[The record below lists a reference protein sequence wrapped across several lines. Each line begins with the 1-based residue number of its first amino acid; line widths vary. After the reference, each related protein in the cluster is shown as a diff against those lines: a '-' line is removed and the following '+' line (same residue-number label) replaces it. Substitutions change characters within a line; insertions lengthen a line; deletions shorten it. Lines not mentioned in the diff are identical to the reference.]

1 MGVRQQIPREF
12 FMEYMNNATMLALF
26 GRIGGWEI
34 LIILVAILLLF
45 GGKRLPELARG
56 LAKGIKSFKKEMK
69 GVSDEVKDA
78 MSTDEDS
85 PDDSSDDSKEDESPK
100 S

>member
-1 MGVRQQIPREF
+1 
-12 FMEYMNNATMLALF
+12 MEYMNHATMLALF

-69 GVSDEVKDA
+69 SVSSEVKDA
-78 MSTDEDS
+78 MSTDDDTLDS
-85 PDDSSDDSKEDESPK
+85 ENSDDDSDKKKPDA
-100 S
+100 